1 MVLLVKVLIILLIIL
16 LGACGIA
23 TYRSDN
29 EQKKTLM
36 ALFCVGAFSMIMYA
50 VYKQHHITTFN
61 FAHWIVILNIKFYTN
76 VLSINSSEPSTKDIS
91 STGIV

>member
-36 ALFCVGAFSMIMYA
+36 ALFCVGAFM
-50 VYKQHHITTFN
+50 
-61 FAHWIVILNIKFYTN
+61 
-76 VLSINSSEPSTKDIS
+76 VLGHLLALRQMKKIDLVEELKSKE
-91 STGIV
+91 